1 MTLDRFF
8 QHVLPRDIA
17 RAWQDSSAPVA
28 ETLAQREPETMAPYR
43 PTPTPDI
50 ARAMAAI
57 DTPIAVSLAALRAC
71 RPDMEDAP
79 PPDTAAIVDTLLRHV
94 TAGWTLT
101 ARGKQRVRDGIVRGL
116 VEAGVVR

>member
-1 MTLDRFF
+1 MT
-8 QHVLPRDIA
+8 IA
-17 RAWQDSSAPVA
+17 ERPGVSGEAAGFPVNDDAPI
-28 ETLAQREPETMAPYR
+28 PF
-43 PTPTPDI
+43 
-50 ARAMAAI
+50 
-57 DTPIAVSLAALRAC
+57 SLAALRAC

-101 ARGKQRVRDGIVRGL
+101 ARGKARVRDGIVRGL